1 MDADIYCFVKSQ
13 TCTMPAAVTKERIV
27 CFSDS
32 MNEKCALT
40 LSSLTSVTQ
49 NRDVV
54 LATIETTNTEG
65 LCIRVL
71 EDEGL
76 SEKMPL
82 YVSRAGRCVFNGT
95 DVVDDDDPD
104 ISTCVVRVHG
114 VVKADG
120 FEGLPSVVSGI
131 EIDADYGNIIYTT
144 TDNVRHSVPIVS
156 RKLDAEL
163 HKLRS
168 DVDET
173 KKLLS
178 DAMDALAK
186 LST

>member
-1 MDADIYCFVKSQ
+1 M
-13 TCTMPAAVTKERIV
+13 R
-27 CFSDS
+27 
-32 MNEKCALT
+32 EKCALT
-40 LSSLTSVTQ
+40 LSSLTSVAQ
-49 NRDVV
+49 NREVV
-54 LATIETTNTEG
+54 LATLETTNTEG
-65 LCIRVL
+65 LCVRIL

-120 FEGLPSVVSGI
+120 YEGLPTVVSSI

-144 TDNVRHSVPIVS
+144 TDNSRHSVPIVS
-156 RKLDAEL
+156 RKLDHEMR
-163 HKLRS
+163 KLRS
-168 DVDET
+168 DLDEM
-173 KKLLS
+173 KLLLKETVNS
-178 DAMDALAK
+178 LAK
-186 LST
+186 LSQ